1 MFTIAR
7 NANLLFRK
15 VIPTSIRDVR
25 SVMSTLNSSGRGI
38 HNHKTMNEFQEQA
51 EKDYRHLNKMFP
63 GKRRRKNEHLDIVA
77 LIKKYH
83 QICLRRQ
90 FPFGVPESYL
100 TGEKLLKIIKGRS

>member
-1 MFTIAR
+1 
-7 NANLLFRK
+7 
-15 VIPTSIRDVR
+15 
-25 SVMSTLNSSGRGI
+25 MSTLNSSGRGI